1 MVDDRFENFN
11 EKALEVIEK
20 SKRISKRLDSGYVGT
35 EHILLALASV
45 DESIAYKVLSSVGI
59 TYKQLLKILKEKYL
73 VESSD
78 DVVITFSARAMKI
91 LDESLSIAKTYDLD
105 LIGTEHILLAI
116 LKERNGVADRLISDL
131 NIDKNNI
138 IKEVEKIVG
147 PLMHFGT
154 MPVDQD
160 GEIVDSIL
168 AKYCK
173 DYTLMA
179 YERKFDPVIGRKS
192 ELGRI
197 AQILTRRTK
206 NNPLLVGEPGV
217 GKTAIIE
224 AFASNI
230 VSGAVPE
237 QLENK
242 RLLALDLTAMLAGTR
257 YRGDFEERI
266 KNVLEEIVRSGD
278 VILFVD
284 EIHTLIGAGSGEGS
298 LDASNIIKPYLAR
311 GEIKLI
317 GATTN
322 SEFKKYLSKDK
333 ALERRMQKIAVEETT
348 DVETVEILKGLREI
362 FEKHYKLIIT
372 DSALEQ
378 AVYLSKRYITDRF
391 LPDKAIDTLDEACS
405 RAKLELSILPDKIM
419 EIKSQLDLV
428 IRDKNELMKAPDI
441 EKLNDLS
448 KAQTVLEK
456 KYEASYRRWKNANSK
471 KEIVV
476 DDFDIEIIISEQT
489 GVPITKLNQSESQK
503 LNNLSKELKKR
514 VIGQDEAVEVL
525 SRAIKRGRLG
535 LADPDKPLGSF
546 LFLGPTGVGKTE
558 LSKALAISLF
568 GEEKALI
575 RLDMSEY
582 MEKHSV
588 SKIIGSPPGYVGYEE
603 GGGLS
608 ERVKKKPYSVV
619 LFDEIEKAH
628 PDVFNILLQIL
639 DDGHIT
645 DSSGVKIDFKNTVII
660 MTGNV
665 GARTIVNNKQ
675 LGFTSQSDKKIDYKT
690 MKKNVMDESK
700 KLFKPEFL
708 NRIDEFVVFKSL
720 DKKDM
725 IDIVDITFKELKERV
740 KQEVGIDINLTFAA
754 KKYLAQKGYDEVYGA
769 RPVKRAMVNLVQ
781 DKLTDLILSGE
792 FGSGDKISIAYKK
805 GSLSFIK
812 K

>member
-1 MVDDRFENFN
+1 MNDGRFDNYN

-20 SKRISKRLDSGYVGT
+20 SKKISKRLESGYIGT

-45 DESIAYKVLSSVGI
+45 GESIAYKVLSSEGV
-59 TYKQLLKILKEKYL
+59 TYKKLLKILKDKYL
-73 VESSD
+73 IESSGD
-78 DVVITFSARAMKI
+78 SVITFSARANKI
-91 LDESLSIAKTYDLD
+91 LSESSEIARTYGVDL
-105 LIGTEHILLAI
+105 LGTEHILLAI
-116 LKERNGVADRLISDL
+116 LKERSGVADRILSDL
-131 NIDKNNI
+131 DIEKNTL
-138 IKEVEKIVG
+138 IKAIEKIVG
-147 PLMHFGT
+147 PLMHFGNI
-154 MPVDQD
+154 PIDNDAESD
-160 GEIVDSIL
+160 GSALD
-168 AKYCK
+168 KYCK

-206 NNPLLVGEPGV
+206 NNPLLVGDPGV

-266 KNVLEEIVRSGD
+266 KNVLEEIVSSGD

-333 ALERRMQKIAVEETT
+333 ALERRMQKISVEETT
-348 DVETVEILKGLREI
+348 DVETLEILKGLRKI
-362 FEKHYKLIIT
+362 FEKHYKLRIT

-405 RAKLELSILPDKIM
+405 KSKLGLSILPDKILK
-419 EIKSQLDLV
+419 IKNELDLV
-428 IRDKNELMKAPDI
+428 IRERNELMKNLDI
-441 EKLNDLS
+441 ERLNEINKLELDLD
-448 KAQTVLEK
+448 K
-456 KYEASYRRWKNANSK
+456 KYEAAYRRWKRANSK

-476 DDFDIEIIISEQT
+476 DDSDIEIIISDQT

-588 SKIIGSPPGYVGYEE
+588 SKIIGSPPGYVGFEE

-608 ERVKKKPYSVV
+608 EQVKKKPYSVV

-665 GARTIVNNKQ
+665 GARTIVSNKQ
-675 LGFTSQSDKKIDYKT
+675 LGFTANNEKKIDYAT

-720 DKKDM
+720 DRKDM
-725 IDIVDITFKELKERV
+725 ISIVDITFEELKERV
-740 KQEVGIDINLTFAA
+740 KQEVGIYVSLTFAA
-754 KKYLAQKGYDEVYGA
+754 KKYLADKGFDEVYGA

-792 FGSGDKISIAYKK
+792 FKSGDKITIGYKK
-805 GSLSFIK
+805 GSLSFSK